1 MLVMNILL
9 VLILL
14 AANCIL
20 LSHGELFEDSPQK
33 KVDILKYQ
41 IKTVN
46 KMLNQSCLSYS
57 RIEEETLEE
66 SHVVQ
71 LKYYKNLYIKLLTEL
86 RKCKKSSISKKTTM
100 NVMKSTPPKNTLAIT
115 KSKTTTPASTPTIP
129 SIPKECLQ
137 ARNLTEFWRRDE
149 AGSNYKPGGLYSSNG
164 YNCDLHINLPA
175 WFRFTGKGGNR
186 MLDRCPAKYSCGTET
201 PIWTDGKMPQ
211 DVGVETIVNAYGVEE
226 VKENGLLNL
235 FGLFGR
241 TSRDCKRYQMKLK
254 VMRCS
259 LDSPDDFIYLQTHI
273 KNPCTEGYCGMI

>member
-1 MLVMNILL
+1 MNILL

-14 AANCIL
+14 AANCML

-41 IKTVN
+41 IKTVYE
-46 KMLNQSCLSYS
+46 MLSQSCLSYS
-57 RIEEETLEE
+57 RIEEETLGKGRLVELE
-66 SHVVQ
+66 D
-71 LKYYKNLYIKLLTEL
+71 YKNLYIELLKEL
-86 RKCKKSSISKKTTM
+86 RKCKKSSLSKQTTM
-100 NVMKSTPPKNTLAIT
+100 DITTDPETP
-115 KSKTTTPASTPTIP
+115 TTTTVPLPLV
-129 SIPKECLQ
+129 PKECLQ
-137 ARNLTEFWRRDE
+137 ARNFTEFWRRDE

-164 YNCDLHINLPA
+164 YNCDLYMNPPT